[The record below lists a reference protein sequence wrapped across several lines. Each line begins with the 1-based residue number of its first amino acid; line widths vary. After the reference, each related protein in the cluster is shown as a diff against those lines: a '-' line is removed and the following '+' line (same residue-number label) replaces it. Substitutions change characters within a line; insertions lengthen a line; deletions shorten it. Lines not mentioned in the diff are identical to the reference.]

1 MPSVLKPRTEM
12 KNYQVDQIKE
22 LIELKGA
29 KCSIP
34 IAEMSADDYYK
45 MFDYLINL
53 GEKPE
58 FLKDKPTFDSEDDIK
73 RKNQVFD
80 KILPGLSSDDQ
91 VIKKIINK
99 L

>member
-58 FLKDKPTFDSEDDIK
+58 SLRTSLLLIQKMISNEKTRCLTRFFQDFHQMT
-73 RKNQVFD
+73 R
-80 KILPGLSSDDQ
+80 
-91 VIKKIINK
+91 
-99 L
+99 

>member
-58 FLKDKPTFDSEDDIK
+58 SLRTSLLLIQKMISNEKTRRLKRFFQDFHQMTRAFYTDT
-73 RKNQVFD
+73 
-80 KILPGLSSDDQ
+80 GLF
-91 VIKKIINK
+91 
-99 L
+99 

>member
-58 FLKDKPTFDSEDDIK
+58 SLWTSLLLIQKMISNEKPG
-73 RKNQVFD
+73 V
-80 KILPGLSSDDQ
+80 
-91 VIKKIINK
+91 
-99 L
+99 